1 MFAGSKPVVVV
12 GSINTDLVA
21 QADRLPLKGETITGN
36 SFHTFQGGKG
46 ANQAV
51 AAGKLGANAIMV
63 GKVGSDSFGAESIRQ
78 LTASG
83 VDCTHVA
90 VEPGDSGLAVIT
102 VSADGQNT
110 IVVIPGA
117 NASVTPAFIEAKRDV
132 LKTAGMVL
140 AQLEIPVESVLRL
153 AQICHEEKVPLMLD
167 PAPARELPGELLSLC
182 SWITPN
188 ETEALFYAR
197 DTVGDAH
204 HEDSSAVAA
213 ALLKT
218 GVHGVVLKLGERGSY
233 IEQGEGKVFR
243 IPSFKVAAVDT
254 TAAGDTFNGA
264 FAAAFCA
271 GRDIEWSGRFAS
283 AAAAISVT
291 RMGAQASMPNAD
303 EVMSLLSEQA
313 DVRL

>member
-21 QADRLPLKGETITGN
+21 HADRLPLKGETITGN

-51 AAGKLGANAIMV
+51 AAAKLGANAIMV
-63 GKVGSDSFGAESIRQ
+63 GKIGSDSFGAESIRQ

-83 VDCTHVA
+83 VDCTHIA
-90 VEPGDSGLAVIT
+90 VEPGDSGIAVIT
-102 VSADGQNT
+102 VGAGGQNT

-117 NASVTPAFIEAKRDV
+117 NAAVTPAFIEANRDV
-132 LKTAGMVL
+132 IKTAGIVL
-140 AQLEIPVESVLRL
+140 AQLEIPIESVLRL
-153 AQICHEEKVPLMLD
+153 AQICQQEDVPLMLD
-167 PAPARELPGELLSLC
+167 PAPARELPAELLSLC

-188 ETEALFYAR
+188 ETEAQFYA
-197 DTVGDAH
+197 GEIANDAH
-204 HEDSSAVAA
+204 SKSSSAVAA

-218 GVHGVVLKLGERGSY
+218 GTRGVVLKLGEHGAY
-233 IEQGEGKVFR
+233 IEQSGGSIFQ
-243 IPSFKVAAVDT
+243 IPSFKVAAVDS

-264 FAAAFCA
+264 FAAALSA
-271 GRDIEWSGRFAS
+271 GRDVEWSGRFAS

-291 RMGAQASMPNAD
+291 RMGAQASMPKAD
-303 EVMSLLSEQA
+303 EVMALLSE
-313 DVRL
+313 